1 MDTGHIDSVFYRRGF
16 ALVATAGIGYLLL
29 RVFAPFAGP
38 IVWAAFLAFMLH
50 PVHVRLAARLRGR
63 AGLSA
68 GLLTALAPIAILAPL
83 SILGGVFAVQAA
95 ELAARAQ
102 GVFQR
107 VGAGGLAGLRQYP
120 LIDRPLAWLEAN
132 AGFGEAQLR
141 EWLLSG
147 GQAFLKWGASLGGN
161 VVVGA
166 LGTVAGFA
174 IAIVLLFFFLRDG
187 AAWFERGIRLVPMDP
202 ARRSQLAR
210 HLSQVTRAVVFGSG
224 ATALLQGIAVGIGF
238 AIAGLSSFVVFGV
251 LAALLALLPMGGAA
265 LVWVPGVLYLAAV
278 GRWGMALFLLAWG
291 TGVSFGDNF
300 VRPLLVSRHAEV
312 STLTVFIGVL
322 GGAAAFG
329 AIGLIVGPLVLTL
342 AIALLDYMNE
352 RFAPPA

>member
-1 MDTGHIDSVFYRRGF
+1 MDSVFYRRGF
-16 ALVATAGIGYLLL
+16 ALAATLTVGYLLW
-29 RVFAPFAGP
+29 RIFAPFTGA

-50 PVHVRLAARLRGR
+50 PLHQRLTRRLKGR
-63 AGLSA
+63 AALSA
-68 GLLTALAPIAILAPL
+68 GLITLLTPLAILAPL
-83 SILGGVFAVQAA
+83 SILGGVFAAQAA

-102 GVFQR
+102 GFFQR
-107 VGAGGLAGLRQYP
+107 LGAGGLAELQRYP
-120 LIDRPLAWLEAN
+120 LIGRPLAWLEVH

-147 GQAFLKWGASLGGN
+147 GQSFLKWGASLGGN

-166 LGTVAGFA
+166 LGTAVGFG
-174 IAIVLLFFFLRDG
+174 IAIVLLYFFVRDG
-187 AAWFERGIRLVPMDP
+187 VAWSTRVIRLIPMEP
-202 ARRSQLAR
+202 VRRSGLIAHLA
-210 HLSQVTRAVVFGSG
+210 QVTRAVVFGSG

-238 AIAGLSSFVVFGV
+238 AIAGLPTYVVFGV
-251 LAALLALLPMGGAA
+251 LTALLSLLPMGGAA
-265 LVWVPGVLYLAAV
+265 LVWVPGMLYLAAA
-278 GRWGMALFLLAWG
+278 GRWGMAVFLLIWG
-291 TGVSFGDNF
+291 VGVSFGDNV

-342 AIALLDYMNE
+342 AKALLDYMDE
-352 RFAPPA
+352 MLVRPA